1 MVWAVAAGTNV
12 PGSPSEVAVEV
23 VDFGLKPVDSSAC
36 PMGRLAYGHGMT
48 GHERGAGPLRSRDQI
63 EDVMRRIGMS
73 DRIPE
78 ARRVLPEVVDLDKD
92 SDLLLRLG
100 LSLDRIVDEMGG
112 GPW

>member
-1 MVWAVAAGTNV
+1 
-12 PGSPSEVAVEV
+12 
-23 VDFGLKPVDSSAC
+23 
-36 PMGRLAYGHGMT
+36 MT
-48 GHERGAGPLRSRDQI
+48 GHERGAGSVRSRAQI
-63 EDVMRRIGMS
+63 EAVMRRVGLA

-100 LSLDRIVDEMGG
+100 LTLDRIVNDMGG